1 MLDGNP
7 HQLGQ
12 RAHAKL
18 GFQLSASIGNCL
30 VAHMQM
36 FDPEDLSLRKVR
48 LKLPL
53 ERMA

>member
-18 GFQLSASIGNCL
+18 GLELGASIGNFHAT
-30 VAHMQM
+30 VTA
-36 FDPEDLSLRKVR
+36 LSYRFFA
-48 LKLPL
+48 PGI
-53 ERMA
+53 